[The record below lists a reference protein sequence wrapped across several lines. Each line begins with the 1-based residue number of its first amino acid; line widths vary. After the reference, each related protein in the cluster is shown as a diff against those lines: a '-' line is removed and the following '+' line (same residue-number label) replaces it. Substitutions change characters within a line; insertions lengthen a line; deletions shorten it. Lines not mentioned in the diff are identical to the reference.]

1 MKMGSLLRKRIGKT
15 AAALVLMTALLLQ
28 PAAAVRGASLPSI
41 VQLSSTY
48 TYDEM
53 IMDIAELT
61 AMYPGIV
68 TSGSIGTSVQ
78 GRNIPFVVLGNPAAP
93 HSIMIQSSIHARE
106 YIVSQSTMATIEYY
120 AMQFAAGNLADVLA
134 TTCFYIVPMANPDGV
149 TMAQSVAPDWK
160 ANANGVDLNRNFPI
174 GWELTGGPA
183 APGPQKFKGF
193 TPASEPETR
202 ALMAFASARNYSCYI
217 SYHQQ
222 GNIIYYDDDLTSP
235 VTSALSTALAAT
247 VNGIN
252 RYAMVNTTG
261 TNATNTTTYGG
272 FGDYVLMGL
281 QKPGITVECGSA
293 YGARGQSQCST
304 IFLKNADTWAAAAR
318 LFSQY

>member
-1 MKMGSLLRKRIGKT
+1 
-15 AAALVLMTALLLQ
+15 
-28 PAAAVRGASLPSI
+28 
-41 VQLSSTY
+41 
-48 TYDEM
+48 
-53 IMDIAELT
+53 
-61 AMYPGIV
+61 
-68 TSGSIGTSVQ
+68 
-78 GRNIPFVVLGNPAAP
+78 
-93 HSIMIQSSIHARE
+93 
-106 YIVSQSTMATIEYY
+106 
-120 AMQFAAGNLADVLA
+120 
-134 TTCFYIVPMANPDGV
+134 
-149 TMAQSVAPDWK
+149 
-160 ANANGVDLNRNFPI
+160 
-174 GWELTGGPA
+174 
-183 APGPQKFKGF
+183 
-193 TPASEPETR
+193 
-202 ALMAFASARNYSCYI
+202 MAFASARNYSCYI

-318 LFSQY
+318 LFAQY

>member
-1 MKMGSLLRKRIGKT
+1 MVSLFRKKTGKIT
-15 AAALVLMTALLLQ
+15 AALALAAALLFQ
-28 PAAAVRGASLPSI
+28 PAAVVRGASLPTI

-53 IMDIAELT
+53 ITDIAQLT
-61 AMYPGIV
+61 ATYPGLV
-68 TSGSIGTSVQ
+68 SSGSIGTSVQ
-78 GRNIPFVVLGNPAAP
+78 GRNIPFLVLGNPAAP
-93 HSIMIQSSIHARE
+93 HSIMIQASIHARE
-106 YIVSQSTMATIEYY
+106 YIVSQTTMATAEYY
-120 AMQFAAGNLADVLA
+120 AMQFSAGNFADVLA
-134 TTCFYIVPMANPDGV
+134 STCFYIVPMANPDGV
-149 TMAQSVAPDWK
+149 VMAQSAAPDWK
-160 ANANGVDLNRNFPI
+160 ANANGVDLNRNFPV
-174 GWELTGGPA
+174 GWELTSGTA
-183 APGPQKFKGF
+183 APGAMKFKGF

-202 ALMAFASARNYSCYI
+202 ALMSFASARDYSCYL

-247 VNGIN
+247 VSGIN
-252 RYAMVNTTG
+252 RYAPVNTTG
-261 TNATNTTTYGG
+261 TNAANTTTYGG

-293 YGARGQSQCST
+293 YGVKGQSQSGT

-318 LFSQY
+318 LFAQN